1 MLTPANLQ
9 LLKKCI
15 QHWRNSFASFLSKVV
30 TKESDSGDKLLLLNH
45 YASPTVNEYFSDC
58 TTYEEAIQNLNSIS
72 IRKKNEI
79 LARPAPRN
87 FGDVEKTADNA
98 NGKSSVLLEC
108 EIESHLCQELN
119 AKASPKH
126 PTMP

>member
-79 LARPAPRN
+79 LARYELTSRKQ
-87 FGDVEKTADNA
+87 GGGE
-98 NGKSSVLLEC
+98 SLEQFFRA
-108 EIESHLCQELN
+108 L
-119 AKASPKH
+119 K
-126 PTMP
+126 